1 MLLALIHLLQELFYF
16 IILFV
21 KYIYCIVTIV
31 EIHMLIVD
39 VCLSESSSSKCLM
52 HYMIT
57 IFFRRSDYRV
67 IAGFNFENSQIYEK
81 SIHLKLIHR
90 MRSENHICPG

>member
-39 VCLSESSSSKCLM
+39 VCVCLSQA
-52 HYMIT
+52 
-57 IFFRRSDYRV
+57 V
-67 IAGFNFENSQIYEK
+67 QNV
-81 SIHLKLIHR
+81 
-90 MRSENHICPG
+90 